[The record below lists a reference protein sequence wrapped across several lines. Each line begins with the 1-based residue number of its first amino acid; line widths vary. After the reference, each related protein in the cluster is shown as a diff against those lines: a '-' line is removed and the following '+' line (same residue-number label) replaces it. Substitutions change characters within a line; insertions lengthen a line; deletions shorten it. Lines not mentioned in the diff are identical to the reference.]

1 LGKIIPRAIKKS
13 KIPPPIP
20 MTACETPSNLM
31 ISSPKKVK
39 MSKIPKAISISR
51 KTMLLCLFG
60 GNLAK
65 SPTKKGML
73 PIAFITKKI
82 ERVMDANDVVISF
95 I

>member
-1 LGKIIPRAIKKS
+1 
-13 KIPPPIP
+13 
-20 MTACETPSNLM
+20 MTACEMPSNLM

-39 MSKIPKAISISR
+39 TSKIPRAINISR
-51 KTMLLCLFG
+51 KTMLLCRFG

-82 ERVMDANDVVISF
+82 ERVIDANEGVITF